1 MHPYSFLS
9 VGPYPS
15 SALSAGHLALIVVV
29 PVLALAVWLV
39 GVFVAAREPRHR
51 GAAATTSLPRLPQ
64 APEQKHAEPERRAA

>member
-1 MHPYSFLS
+1 
-9 VGPYPS
+9 
-15 SALSAGHLALIVVV
+15 
-29 PVLALAVWLV
+29 VLALAVWLV